1 MNPKLLKR
9 TVALAVP
16 LLAGI
21 GWMSSPMAHT
31 HDSTAAGAAVGA
43 PWISME
49 MPANPMDATTRG
61 AVMLV
66 HVYHHEHPAGY
77 RVTGT
82 AEGIVDGERRS
93 VDLAFEETSRPNVYA
108 LKQRWP
114 DEGDWVLKIGIEQRA
129 LATLLVELGPD
140 GGVVPGRYFEQPIEM
155 LSLRSVRVVP
165 GTVGQDQIE
174 ETLRRLSSRSTD

>member
-1 MNPKLLKR
+1 
-9 TVALAVP
+9 
-16 LLAGI
+16 
-21 GWMSSPMAHT
+21 
-31 HDSTAAGAAVGA
+31 
-43 PWISME
+43 
-49 MPANPMDATTRG
+49 
-61 AVMLV
+61 
-66 HVYHHEHPAGY
+66 
-77 RVTGT
+77 
-82 AEGIVDGERRS
+82 
-93 VDLAFEETSRPNVYA
+93 VYA